1 MAGVVSRL
9 VFCSVIVMFMAF
21 IGLGLWPHTA
31 TAAASRAPVVLV
43 LGDSLSAEYGIKR
56 GSGWVQLLSERL
68 EQQKFRWQVVNAS
81 VSGETSSGGRSRLP
95 ALLQQHRPRIVIIE
109 LGANDGLRGLSLDA
123 TRQNLR
129 TMIQAAQQSGARVL
143 LVGMHLPPNFGISY
157 TRDFADLFRQ
167 LAKERKTALV
177 PFLLEGIAAD
187 LSYFQDDRIHP
198 NEKAQV
204 RLLDNVW
211 GGLLPLLK

>member
-1 MAGVVSRL
+1 
-9 VFCSVIVMFMAF
+9 MAF

-143 LVGMHLPPNFGISY
+143 LVGMQLPPNFGISY

-198 NEKAQV
+198 NEKAQA

>member
-1 MAGVVSRL
+1 
-9 VFCSVIVMFMAF
+9 MFMAF
-21 IGLGLWPHTA
+21 IGLGLWPHTATA

-68 EQQKFRWQVVNAS
+68 EQQKFRWQVLNAS
-81 VSGETSSGGRSRLP
+81 VSGETTSGGRSRLP

-143 LVGMHLPPNFGISY
+143 LVGMQLPPNFGISY

>member
-1 MAGVVSRL
+1 
-9 VFCSVIVMFMAF
+9 MAF

-31 TAAASRAPVVLV
+31 TAATSQAPVVLV

-68 EQQKFRWQVVNAS
+68 QQQKFRWQVVNAS
-81 VSGETSSGGRSRLP
+81 VSGETTSGGRSRLP

-109 LGANDGLRGLSLDA
+109 LGANDGLRGLSLNV
-123 TRQNLR
+123 TRQNLLA
-129 TMIQAAQQSGARVL
+129 MIQDAQQSGAKVL
-143 LVGMHLPPNFGISY
+143 LVGMQLPPNFGASY
-157 TRDFADLFRQ
+157 TRDFADLFRR

>member
-1 MAGVVSRL
+1 
-9 VFCSVIVMFMAF
+9 MAF

-109 LGANDGLRGLSLDA
+109 LGANDGLRGLSVDA

-143 LVGMHLPPNFGISY
+143 LVGMQLPPNFGISY

>member
-1 MAGVVSRL
+1 
-9 VFCSVIVMFMAF
+9 MAF

-143 LVGMHLPPNFGISY
+143 LVGMQLPPNFGISY

-187 LSYFQDDRIHP
+187 LSYFQDNRIHP

>member
-1 MAGVVSRL
+1 M
-9 VFCSVIVMFMAF
+9 
-21 IGLGLWPHTA
+21 GLWPHTA
-31 TAAASRAPVVLV
+31 TAATSQAPVVLV

-68 EQQKFRWQVVNAS
+68 QQQKFRWQVVNAS
-81 VSGETSSGGRSRLP
+81 VSGETTSGGRSRLP

-109 LGANDGLRGLSLDA
+109 LGANDGLRGLSLNV
-123 TRQNLR
+123 TRQNLLA
-129 TMIQAAQQSGARVL
+129 MIQDAQQSGAKVL
-143 LVGMHLPPNFGISY
+143 LVGMQLPPNFGASY
-157 TRDFADLFRQ
+157 TRDFADLFRR

>member
-1 MAGVVSRL
+1 
-9 VFCSVIVMFMAF
+9 MAF

-68 EQQKFRWQVVNAS
+68 EQQKFRWQVANAS

-143 LVGMHLPPNFGISY
+143 LVGMQLPPNFGISY

-198 NEKAQV
+198 NEKAQA

>member
-1 MAGVVSRL
+1 
-9 VFCSVIVMFMAF
+9 MAF

-143 LVGMHLPPNFGISY
+143 LVGMQLPPNFGISY

-211 GGLLPLLK
+211 SGLLPLLK

>member
-1 MAGVVSRL
+1 
-9 VFCSVIVMFMAF
+9 MAF

-143 LVGMHLPPNFGISY
+143 LVGMQLPPNFGISY

>member
-1 MAGVVSRL
+1 
-9 VFCSVIVMFMAF
+9 MAF

-31 TAAASRAPVVLV
+31 TAVASRAPVVLV

-143 LVGMHLPPNFGISY
+143 LVGMQLPPNFGISY

>member
-1 MAGVVSRL
+1 MAL
-9 VFCSVIVMFMAF
+9 
-21 IGLGLWPHTA
+21 IGLGLWPHSA
-31 TAAASRAPVVLV
+31 TAATSQAPVVLV

-68 EQQKFRWQVVNAS
+68 QQQKFRWQVVNAS
-81 VSGETSSGGRSRLP
+81 VSGETTSGGRSRLP
-95 ALLQQHRPRIVIIE
+95 VLLQQHRPRIVIIE
-109 LGANDGLRGLSLDA
+109 LGANDGLRGLSLNV
-123 TRQNLR
+123 TRQNLLA
-129 TMIQAAQQSGARVL
+129 MIQDAQQSRAKVL
-143 LVGMHLPPNFGISY
+143 LVGMQLPPNFGASY
-157 TRDFADLFRQ
+157 TRDFADLFRR

-187 LSYFQDDRIHP
+187 LSYFQEDRIHP
-198 NEKAQV
+198 NEKAQA

>member
-1 MAGVVSRL
+1 
-9 VFCSVIVMFMAF
+9 MAF

-129 TMIQAAQQSGARVL
+129 TMIQAAQHSGARVL
-143 LVGMHLPPNFGISY
+143 LVGMQLPPNFGISY

>member
-1 MAGVVSRL
+1 
-9 VFCSVIVMFMAF
+9 MAF

-68 EQQKFRWQVVNAS
+68 EQQKFRWHVVNAS

-143 LVGMHLPPNFGISY
+143 LVGMQLPPNFGISY

>member
-1 MAGVVSRL
+1 
-9 VFCSVIVMFMAF
+9 MAF

-81 VSGETSSGGRSRLP
+81 LSGETSSGGRSRLP

-143 LVGMHLPPNFGISY
+143 LVGMQLPPNFGISY

-198 NEKAQV
+198 NEKAQA

>member
-1 MAGVVSRL
+1 
-9 VFCSVIVMFMAF
+9 MAF

-123 TRQNLR
+123 TRQNDYFR
-129 TMIQAAQQSGARVL
+129 VPAA
-143 LVGMHLPPNFGISY
+143 P
-157 TRDFADLFRQ
+157 
-167 LAKERKTALV
+167 
-177 PFLLEGIAAD
+177 
-187 LSYFQDDRIHP
+187 
-198 NEKAQV
+198 
-204 RLLDNVW
+204 
-211 GGLLPLLK
+211 

>member
-1 MAGVVSRL
+1 
-9 VFCSVIVMFMAF
+9 MAF

-31 TAAASRAPVVLV
+31 TAVDSRAPVVLV

-143 LVGMHLPPNFGISY
+143 LVGMQLPPNFGISY

>member
-1 MAGVVSRL
+1 
-9 VFCSVIVMFMAF
+9 MAF

-31 TAAASRAPVVLV
+31 TAAASQAPVVLV

-143 LVGMHLPPNFGISY
+143 LVGMQLPPNFGISY

>member
-1 MAGVVSRL
+1 
-9 VFCSVIVMFMAF
+9 MAF

-68 EQQKFRWQVVNAS
+68 EQQKFRWQVVNSS

-143 LVGMHLPPNFGISY
+143 LVGMQLPPNFGISY

>member
-1 MAGVVSRL
+1 
-9 VFCSVIVMFMAF
+9 MAF

-31 TAAASRAPVVLV
+31 TAVASRAPVVLV

>member
-1 MAGVVSRL
+1 
-9 VFCSVIVMFMAF
+9 MAF

-95 ALLQQHRPRIVIIE
+95 ALLQQHRPHIVIIE

-143 LVGMHLPPNFGISY
+143 LVGMQLPPNFGISY

-198 NEKAQV
+198 NEKAQA

>member
-1 MAGVVSRL
+1 
-9 VFCSVIVMFMAF
+9 MAF

-68 EQQKFRWQVVNAS
+68 EQQKFRWQVVNSS

-143 LVGMHLPPNFGISY
+143 LVGMQLPPNFGISY

-198 NEKAQV
+198 NEKAQA

>member
-1 MAGVVSRL
+1 
-9 VFCSVIVMFMAF
+9 MAF

-31 TAAASRAPVVLV
+31 TAVASRAPVVLV

-143 LVGMHLPPNFGISY
+143 LVGMQLPPNFGISY

-198 NEKAQV
+198 NEKAQA

>member
-1 MAGVVSRL
+1 
-9 VFCSVIVMFMAF
+9 MAF

-31 TAAASRAPVVLV
+31 TAVASRAPMVLV

-143 LVGMHLPPNFGISY
+143 LVGMQLPPNFGISY

>member
-1 MAGVVSRL
+1 
-9 VFCSVIVMFMAF
+9 
-21 IGLGLWPHTA
+21 
-31 TAAASRAPVVLV
+31 VVLV

-129 TMIQAAQQSGARVL
+129 TMIQAAQHSGARVL
-143 LVGMHLPPNFGISY
+143 LVGMQLPPNFGISY

>member
-1 MAGVVSRL
+1 
-9 VFCSVIVMFMAF
+9 MAF

>member
-1 MAGVVSRL
+1 
-9 VFCSVIVMFMAF
+9 MAF

-143 LVGMHLPPNFGISY
+143 LVGMQLPPNFGISY

-198 NEKAQV
+198 NEKAQL

>member
-1 MAGVVSRL
+1 
-9 VFCSVIVMFMAF
+9 MAF

-31 TAAASRAPVVLV
+31 TAVASRAPVVLV

-68 EQQKFRWQVVNAS
+68 EQQKFRWQVVNSS

-143 LVGMHLPPNFGISY
+143 LVGMQLPPNFGISY